1 MNSANLQPAENRPAK
16 PPPVRLR
23 AAIEYAILGD
33 LRYLSHHDEMRMLT
47 RALVRSAWPLE
58 YSKGFNPQP
67 RFSIPLPRR
76 TGIAADPQRALVFL
90 DEDWPI
96 ERLCERLAAALP
108 KNVPLRAVECPAA
121 GGSPK
126 PLRAVFDA
134 PLDDVD
140 LSAVQTRLASLLQ
153 ANELTV
159 ARPAGPDKPAQTV
172 DIRPFVESM
181 KVLSDCLRMT
191 FSFQLQRSARPA
203 DVYTILGLDAQ
214 RYESRT
220 TRVAV
225 EWNNISAAEKP
236 SAAENERESLVEEEN
251 DA

>member
-1 MNSANLQPAENRPAK
+1 MADAPHLESRPVNT
-16 PPPVRLR
+16 PPVRLR

-47 RALVRSAWPLE
+47 RALIRSQWPLDF
-58 YSKGFNPQP
+58 SQGFNPQP

-76 TGIAADPQRALVFL
+76 TGIAADPQLALIL
-90 DEDWPI
+90 LNEGWPI
-96 ERLCERLAAALP
+96 ERLREQLGVALP
-108 KNVPLRAVECPAA
+108 KNVPLRAVVCPAVS
-121 GGSPK
+121 GSPK
-126 PLRAVFDA
+126 PVRAVFDA
-134 PLDDVD
+134 PLDAADV
-140 LSAVQTRLASLLQ
+140 SAVQSQLVRLLQ
-153 ANELTV
+153 AKVLTV

-172 DIRPFVESM
+172 DIRPFVESICIQ
-181 KVLSDCLRMT
+181 SDRLRMV

-203 DVYTILGLDAQ
+203 DVFTILGLDAQ

-225 EWNNISAAEKP
+225 EWNNSSAAEKSP
-236 SAAENERESLVEEEN
+236 VAESERESLVEEEN